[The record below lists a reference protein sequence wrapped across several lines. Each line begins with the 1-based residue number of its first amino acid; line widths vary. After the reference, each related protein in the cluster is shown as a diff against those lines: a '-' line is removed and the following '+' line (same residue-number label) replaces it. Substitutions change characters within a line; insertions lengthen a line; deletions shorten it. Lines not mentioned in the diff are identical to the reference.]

1 MILKVSV
8 LFTIYL
14 YIFSNGAR
22 ALVCEPFGVHI
33 SLGGHYQS
41 VSTNLTENLSENQT
55 LNILFQTKDLCPNI
69 NLASINGFNITVL
82 GSPNITNFT
91 FQTANSSNQ
100 SKFIYNF
107 TLNKEQTE
115 FGKIMNYSIISYQNE
130 VNTINNYSYRLPY
143 RDINEN
149 TTQKFVFV
157 GMMDNSSRSQN
168 TFTKL
173 NKLAANN
180 SVNNSIDMI
189 IYLGDMAF
197 DLQDN
202 DYNKSDVFLKSLE
215 SFASFIPFMTTP
227 GIREK
232 NNNFEYYRS
241 LFRMVSDSKNG
252 DFYSYNVGKV
262 HFIQINM
269 ALFFNADS
277 KNQTLLTGW
286 LENDLAAASIRENRI
301 VRPWVFVYGYY
312 SFYCSYDGDS
322 LCPQTNLKDNLL
334 KMEKVFS
341 KYKVDLYFSSH
352 YPIYQRSK
360 PIYQNITSVLLSQIS
375 PDPNY
380 LYMLNPE
387 TVIYIVEGVG
397 GNNVTNIGTD
407 KKSDNFLFNSTKEGY
422 GILTVINNTHLFY
435 EHYEAI
441 NEEII
446 DQFYVINKLQ
456 KWDEPW
462 TDQQEYLFV
471 VSSVV
476 FVCLGII
483 LIGLFQIYVD
493 TVM

>member
-1 MILKVSV
+1 MLLKFFF
-8 LFTIYL
+8 LLTIYL
-14 YIFSNGAR
+14 HLYFYAR

-33 SLGGHYQS
+33 SLGSHYQS
-41 VSTNLTENLSENQT
+41 ANTNQTDNLSENQT
-55 LNILFQTKDLCPNI
+55 LNIIFQTKDLCPNI
-69 NLASINGFNITVL
+69 SFAIIKGSNITIL
-82 GSPNITNFT
+82 GSPNLTNFT
-91 FQTANSSNQ
+91 FQSKNLTNQ
-100 SKFIYNF
+100 TKFIYNF
-107 TLNKEQTE
+107 TMNKEQTE
-115 FGKIMNYSIISYQNE
+115 IGEIRNYSIISYQNE
-130 VNTINNYSYRLPY
+130 ANTIKNYSYKLPY
-143 RDINEN
+143 RDIKEN

-157 GMMDNSSRSQN
+157 GMMDNSSSSQN

-173 NKLAANN
+173 NKLASNN
-180 SVNNSIDMI
+180 SVDML

-197 DLQDN
+197 NLQDD
-202 DYNKSDVFLKSLE
+202 DYNKSDVFLSSLE

-227 GIREK
+227 GIRES
-232 NNNFEYYRS
+232 NNNFEYYKS
-241 LFRMVSDSKNG
+241 LFPMASDSKHG
-252 DFYSYNVGKV
+252 DFYSFNVGKV
-262 HFIQINM
+262 HLIQINM
-269 ALFFNADS
+269 ALFFIADS

-286 LENDLAAASIRENRI
+286 LENDLAVASIRENRI
-301 VRPWVFVYGYY
+301 VRPWVLIYGYY

-322 LCPQTNLKDNLL
+322 LCLQTNLKDNLL

-360 PIYQNITSVLLSQIS
+360 PIYQNITSVILSQIN

-397 GNNVTNIGTD
+397 GNNVTSIGTD

-422 GILTVINNTHLFY
+422 GVLSVINNTHLFY
-435 EHYEAI
+435 EHYGAI
-441 NEEII
+441 NEEVI

-456 KWDEPW
+456 KWEEPW

-471 VSSVV
+471 VSSVF

-483 LIGLFQIYVD
+483 LISLFQIYVD
-493 TVM
+493 AVM